1 MKNDKVKRLTISAM
15 IAAVYFACA
24 FVEQSFASGA
34 IQCRLSEAL
43 CLLPLFF
50 PQAIVGVTVGCLI
63 FNVTQGIVWDMIFGT
78 IATLIAA
85 IMTYYIGKL
94 IKNDWVKI
102 LVGGIPPVL
111 LNALIVPLVLIYGY
125 QLSDAYWYLALT
137 VGIGQF
143 IAVYVAGTII
153 YFPLK
158 KAFKKINL
166 I

>member
-125 QLSDAYWYLALT
+125 QLSDAYWYLT